1 MTYAIISCGNCKQ
14 RRIIDRSSVS
24 SKCPR
29 CGTQVEHKGLRV
41 IFENN
46 DQSTV
51 REVLTRMSGTHV
63 PEKKKPDVDKDPLST
78 LIYKYE
84 NCSGLEEKMALLSK
98 GLTDI
103 YGTFSVEDIKKV
115 DEKNASK
122 LLNAMLEQCYIHE
135 VKYGRYCA

>member
-1 MTYAIISCGNCKQ
+1 MTYAIITCSNCKQ
-14 RRIIDRSSVS
+14 RRIIDRSAIS

-29 CGTQVEHKGLRV
+29 CGTQAEHKGLRV
-41 IFENN
+41 IFENK
-46 DQSTV
+46 DQNAV

-63 PEKKKPDVDKDPLST
+63 PEKKSKGPDSDPLST

-103 YGTFSVEDIKKV
+103 YGTFSIEDIKKI
-115 DEKNASK
+115 DEKNAVK

-135 VKYGRYCA
+135 IKYGRYSA